1 MATVH
6 LWTNHKQFTT
16 KTMKK
21 ILFSLA
27 AVAAMVGCAK
37 DAPIVNNNNNN
48 QPEETL
54 AISASIDLSDTRVTI
69 DGEEFTNVA
78 WEKNDVIRFASVAR
92 VDAQLVATEAGD
104 TDVRFKATGSYAA
117 DTDTYYAIYPDVAIT
132 EGVASIDLATQTTG
146 EAKGAAV
153 LAAKAE
159 NAAKG
164 VIDMSFSPINALLHV
179 AVSGNTAQIMKAEFL
194 AYNNGAKLPKGFTYN
209 FTDGSVAHAGEVAS
223 YVIETPDA
231 EGFFFSLPAG
241 LDMSAGY
248 IVRLTDNDGKVC
260 SKAYNGKTFAQ
271 GTTTRV
277 NVEWSQPTVTLNS
290 GEPKTSYSYYAAG
303 KPLEANKCANN
314 IIYFD
319 GCTYSYAN
327 LQDAMIAEVGAYV
340 GNTHYP
346 GGTIDTA
353 NNRFTPNDVTVS
365 SWTAYDVQA
374 YVKTKD
380 QKYFYSGNPTKVYI
394 TGLPL
399 TSTFINTSSMP
410 AYWNASNHTFDGYGW
425 NAGDGTKYLR
435 LKGRKNQ
442 SDRGYLYS
450 NAFHLPSNIN
460 AQVMLDYKYYRSSSK
475 SAKIDVKASST
486 SISNSCSGEYS
497 VSSKDT
503 FGDNFDSI
511 ANIYDDMTLTSSTP
525 CVLITQNSDPSVG
538 LVESAT
544 AFIGVKT
551 ITVSYR

>member
-1 MATVH
+1 
-6 LWTNHKQFTT
+6 
-16 KTMKK
+16 MKK

-37 DAPIVNNNNNN
+37 DAPIVDNTNNT
-48 QPEETL
+48 PVETL
-54 AISASIDLSDTRVTI
+54 SIAASIDLSDTRVTI
-69 DGEEFTNVA
+69 EGEEFT
-78 WEKNDVIRFASVAR
+78 DVKWAQGDIVRLVSVAG
-92 VDAQLVATEAGD
+92 VNTELQTTESGD
-104 TDVRFKATGSYAA
+104 TDVRFRGDAEYKA
-117 DTDTYYAIYPDVAIT
+117 DVDTYYAVYPSTTIT
-132 EGVASIDLATQTTG
+132 NGVASFDLTTQDG
-146 EAKGAAV
+146 K
-153 LAAKAE
+153 AAKAAIL
-159 NAAKG
+159 AATTKDADKG
-164 VIDMSFSPINALLHV
+164 VIDMAFKPINALLHV
-179 AVSGNTAQIMKAEFL
+179 AVTGAPAIKTAEFL
-194 AYNNGAKLPKGFTYN
+194 AFDGAQFASGFSYDFAAETVTPSGATTVLTVNNPNAA
-209 FTDGSVAHAGEVAS
+209 D
-223 YVIETPDA
+223 
-231 EGFFFSLPAG
+231 FFFSLPAD
-241 LDMSAGY
+241 LNMAAGY
-248 IVRLTDNDGKVC
+248 IVRLTDTNNNVC
-260 SKAYNGKTFAQ
+260 SKAYNGKTFAK

-277 NVEWSQPTVTLNS
+277 EFTWTQPTVTLNS

-303 KPLEANKCANN
+303 NASQANSCANN
-314 IIYFD
+314 VIYFD

-327 LQDAMIAEVGAYV
+327 LQDAMIEEVGAYV

-346 GGTIDTA
+346 GGTIDKA
-353 NNRFTPNDVTVS
+353 NNCFTPNNVTVS
-365 SWTAYDVQA
+365 SWTDYDVQA

-410 AYWNASNHTFDGYGW
+410 AYWNASNHTFDGYGL

-442 SDRGYLYS
+442 SNRGYLYS

-460 AQVMLDYKYYRSSSK
+460 AQVMLDYKYYRSTSQ

-497 VSSKDT
+497 VSSQVT

-525 CVLITQNSDPSVG
+525 CVLITQNSDSSIWG
-538 LVESAT
+538 VESAT

>member
-1 MATVH
+1 
-6 LWTNHKQFTT
+6 
-16 KTMKK
+16 MKK

-69 DGEEFTNVA
+69 EGEEFTKVA
-78 WEKNDVIRFASVAR
+78 WEKNDVIRFASVED

-104 TDVRFKATGSYAA
+104 TDVRFSGEAEYKA
-117 DTDTYYAIYPDVAIT
+117 DVDTYYAIYPDVAIT
-132 EGVASIDLATQTTG
+132 EGVASIDLATQTG

-194 AYNNGAKLPKGFTYN
+194 AYNGAKLPKGFTYN

-277 NVEWSQPTVTLNS
+277 TVEWSQPSVTL
-290 GEPKTSYSYYAAG
+290 GTPMTSYSYYAAG
-303 KPLEANKCANN
+303 NASQANKCANN
-314 IIYFD
+314 VIYFPNASSFAGVQKAMVTEAGVIVD
-319 GCTYSYAN
+319 GKEYKV
-327 LQDAMIAEVGAYV
+327 DEVAKS
-340 GNTHYP
+340 
-346 GGTIDTA
+346 
-353 NNRFTPNDVTVS
+353 FTPANVTVS
-365 SWTAYDVQA
+365 TWGSHTVQA
-374 YVKTKD
+374 YIKTEGKTITSAP
-380 QKYFYSGNPTKVYI
+380 QTVRI

-475 SAKIDVKASST
+475 GAKIDVKASST

-525 CVLITQNSDPSVG
+525 CVLITQNSDPTVAG
-538 LVESAT
+538 IESAT